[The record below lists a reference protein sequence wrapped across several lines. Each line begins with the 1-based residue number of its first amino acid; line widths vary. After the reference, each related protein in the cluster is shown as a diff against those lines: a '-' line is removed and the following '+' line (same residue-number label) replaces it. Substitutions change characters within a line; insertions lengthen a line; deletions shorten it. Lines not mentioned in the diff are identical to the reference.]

1 MMKKNRNILY
11 TLLAYILC
19 FSSGNLVAQVGIFTH
34 NPAQTLHIDAAKDN
48 GNTPDALKLSN
59 DIVVS
64 TTGNMGI
71 GLLNPVTKL
80 DLRSADNKGIIGL
93 GTSVQTPVEA
103 GAGAIRYNTSGFLE
117 YSDGEQWIA
126 LPLTA
131 PTKALVN
138 ANKTSVQSIGNNTST
153 PISGWNETVDLGTAV
168 PNGDFDPS
176 DGTFTAPRDGFYLVS
191 FNITLANGNIP
202 KNTFIETAIESNQSV
217 ENIPIFKTLNSY
229 PAFQAGAV
237 SNFISGNCNAIFN
250 LKTGN
255 TIKFSV
261 KHNLGSARNTLNDG
275 KLNNL
280 SISEL

>member
-1 MMKKNRNILY
+1 MMKKNRSIPY

-19 FSSGNLVAQVGIFTH
+19 FFSGKTAAQVGVFTH
-34 NPAQTLHIDAAKDN
+34 KPAQILHIDAAKDN
-48 GNTPDALKLSN
+48 GETPDALKLSN
-59 DIVVS
+59 DIVVNA
-64 TTGNMGI
+64 TGNMGV
-71 GLLNPVTKL
+71 GLLNPVTRL
-80 DLRSADNKGIIGL
+80 DLRSADNKGIIGV
-93 GTSVQTPVEA
+93 GTSTQTPTEA
-103 GAGAIRYNTSGFLE
+103 GAGAIRYNSGGFLE

-126 LPLTA
+126 LPLKA

-138 ANKTSVQSIGNNTST
+138 ANKTSLQSIANNTVT
-153 PISGWNETVDLGTAV
+153 TISGWNETVDLGTAV

-176 DGTFTAPRDGFYLVS
+176 NGTFTAPRDGFYLVS

-202 KNTFIETAIESNQSV
+202 KNTFIETAIESNQSA
-217 ENIPIFKTLNSY
+217 ENIPVFKTLNSY

-250 LKTGN
+250 LKAGN
-255 TIKFSV
+255 KINFSV
-261 KHNLGSARNTLNDG
+261 KHNLGAARNTLNDG

>member
-1 MMKKNRNILY
+1 M
-11 TLLAYILC
+11 
-19 FSSGNLVAQVGIFTH
+19 
-34 NPAQTLHIDAAKDN
+34 
-48 GNTPDALKLSN
+48 
-59 DIVVS
+59 
-64 TTGNMGI
+64 
-71 GLLNPVTKL
+71 
-80 DLRSADNKGIIGL
+80 
-93 GTSVQTPVEA
+93 
-103 GAGAIRYNTSGFLE
+103 
-117 YSDGEQWIA
+117 
-126 LPLTA
+126 
-131 PTKALVN
+131 
-138 ANKTSVQSIGNNTST
+138 QSIGNNTST